1 MECDIIYRAT
11 PTSWCLKH
19 IYSGKNNRKMSFG
32 IVNRLLAA
40 WKTKREN
47 KKRHKSWGISTLTG
61 SSLLQDGNQNAPIV
75 SAVICG
81 CRATIWFQNLMTKHG
96 LISLHR
102 FNIYDSR
109 LLHAQILQEET
120 ANWRETSTTE
130 ASSIHHISLGQNSDD
145 LWRI

>member
-1 MECDIIYRAT
+1 
-11 PTSWCLKH
+11 
-19 IYSGKNNRKMSFG
+19 MSFG
-32 IVNRLLAA
+32 IANRLLAA

-47 KKRHKSWGISTLTG
+47 NTRHKSEGISTLTG

-75 SAVICG
+75 SAAICG
-81 CRATIWFQNLMTKHG
+81 CRATIWFQNLMTKQG

-120 ANWRETSTTE
+120 ANRRKMST
-130 ASSIHHISLGQNSDD
+130 
-145 LWRI
+145 RI